1 MYQQPGE
8 TFVQSPDTVTPPE
21 DTVYCFLDGGRVCGG
36 DCVAFEPDKAFG
48 THCSVLGTMRFAAKL
63 FHSKARPAPPPAS
76 EIPPPVVGGM

>member
-8 TFVQSPDTVTPPE
+8 TYVHSPDKVTPPE

-36 DCVAFEPDKAFG
+36 DCVAFEPERSFN

-63 FHSKARPAPPPAS
+63 IHSKARTTTPPPN
-76 EIPPPVVGGM
+76 IPPPVVGGM